1 MKISGGGG
9 SDKQER
15 GSETTESKREN
26 ERADIGERKIRDSCL
41 CRKQHVR
48 NKQSV
53 RHAVVFRSS
62 PTSTA
67 TRANDSAGQ
76 FVQVFQIMRT

>member
-1 MKISGGGG
+1 MKISGGGV

-15 GSETTESKREN
+15 GGAKQRRARERMNGRISGKGKSETAVCAVNNTSE
-26 ERADIGERKIRDSCL
+26 I
-41 CRKQHVR
+41 
-48 NKQSV
+48 NKA
-53 RHAVVFRSS
+53 RHALVFRSS

-76 FVQVFQIMRT
+76 FVQVFQIM